1 MPPRRETRHTA
12 QRLLEAFGPT
22 AFSATAGRAAGLSA
36 RQLEQAVRSET
47 IVRLRQGLYAV
58 SDDDAEVHL
67 GVLQATADRLRV
79 RGTEPIVIGRSA
91 ARLRR
96 DVERDLGSRDPRR
109 VARAL
114 VAGDIVVTKAA
125 VMAQILDEA
134 GHRGGRRLQSLIVL
148 AHAAPENAFEALSW
162 AAIAQ
167 SDLPRPLCQQ
177 WAQGASGRWY
187 RVDYLWPE
195 WGLIGEADGA
205 VKYASGA
212 DVLAEKRRQAD
223 LEAAGYRFVR
233 WIWEDVVPDATPML
247 CRVGRAIKERG
258 GDAPNSAAYRQLRAR

>member
-1 MPPRRETRHTA
+1 
-12 QRLLEAFGPT
+12 
-22 AFSATAGRAAGLSA
+22 
-36 RQLEQAVRSET
+36 
-47 IVRLRQGLYAV
+47 
-58 SDDDAEVHL
+58 
-67 GVLQATADRLRV
+67 
-79 RGTEPIVIGRSA
+79 
-91 ARLRR
+91 
-96 DVERDLGSRDPRR
+96 
-109 VARAL
+109 
-114 VAGDIVVTKAA
+114 
-125 VMAQILDEA
+125 MAQLLDEA

-247 CRVGRAIKERG
+247 RRVGRAI
-258 GDAPNSAAYRQLRAR
+258 GDVHAPNSAANRQLQAP